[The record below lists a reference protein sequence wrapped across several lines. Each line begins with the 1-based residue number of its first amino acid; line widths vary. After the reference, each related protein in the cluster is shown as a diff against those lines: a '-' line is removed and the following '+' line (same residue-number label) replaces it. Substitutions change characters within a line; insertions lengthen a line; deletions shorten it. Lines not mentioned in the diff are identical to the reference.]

1 MAKVEMESKFE
12 STKRK
17 LQESYKNIDK
27 VFFLFFISLKK
38 RLETYNLIMALKFV
52 VQQQR
57 SKEEFK

>member
-1 MAKVEMESKFE
+1 MESKFE